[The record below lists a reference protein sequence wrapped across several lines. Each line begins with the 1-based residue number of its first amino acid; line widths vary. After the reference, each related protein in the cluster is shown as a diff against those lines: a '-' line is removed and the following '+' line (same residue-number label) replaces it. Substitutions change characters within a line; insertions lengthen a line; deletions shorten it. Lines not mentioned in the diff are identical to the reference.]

1 MKLLSIQ
8 QHLVWLTA
16 AVGGACHAAPSD
28 VHRGA
33 IHHPHRR
40 CRETSSSA
48 FVPNRLSLFNSY
60 NYKYLDS
67 STHTRSLLSMA
78 LTEEFLQINKG
89 AMTTTSTSNTDPINT
104 NNNNRPRR
112 PPSDQLGY
120 LALHKVQSLARSAG
134 IKRFD
139 GGSDENSSTRS
150 RSEFIDWQRDNL
162 RHVRAEVA
170 RGRRGSVGD
179 SGVGANSSI
188 NNGGENHSGVR
199 RMLINA
205 LPSSNN
211 KQYKMSFNNHNS
223 NNGPTSN
230 NKNGNN
236 QRKSKRVSSNNNN
249 NNSNNNNNDDPTT
262 ITTALQTLER
272 DMTILDNLASLQPQ
286 LSLPEV
292 GLLLG
297 AVAASGIG
305 PIVFPGTSVT
315 EVLAP
320 AAAAFTASIT
330 IGSEYIGRV
339 AVADG
344 KEIAGE
350 FKKLDENYT
359 T

>member
-1 MKLLSIQ
+1 
-8 QHLVWLTA
+8 
-16 AVGGACHAAPSD
+16 
-28 VHRGA
+28 
-33 IHHPHRR
+33 
-40 CRETSSSA
+40 
-48 FVPNRLSLFNSY
+48 
-60 NYKYLDS
+60 
-67 STHTRSLLSMA
+67 
-78 LTEEFLQINKG
+78 
-89 AMTTTSTSNTDPINT
+89 
-104 NNNNRPRR
+104 
-112 PPSDQLGY
+112 
-120 LALHKVQSLARSAG
+120 
-134 IKRFD
+134 
-139 GGSDENSSTRS
+139 
-150 RSEFIDWQRDNL
+150 
-162 RHVRAEVA
+162 
-170 RGRRGSVGD
+170 
-179 SGVGANSSI
+179 
-188 NNGGENHSGVR
+188 
-199 RMLINA
+199 MLINA

-211 KQYKMSFNNHNS
+211 KQYRMSSNNNKS

-249 NNSNNNNNDDPTT
+249 NNNNDPTT